1 MGYDYRMLLV
11 EARENDLIFHNA
23 NNADFFRMMRII
35 LDKNLPGYEAR
46 KKVTD
51 YARENKVE
59 QSVLMTVAG
68 AANCKIDYFAL
79 SRKGEF
85 DMCTLFDEIAKE
97 SEKKGKAEGKEEG
110 KTEGEAKGIIETGLD
125 FGLSEHDIL
134 ERLQKKLNLPL
145 QAAQEYIKMFG
156 RQTVYAAAGTAVF

>member
-97 SEKKGKAEGKEEG
+97 SEKKGKAEGK
-110 KTEGEAKGIIETGLD
+110 GIIETGLD

-156 RQTVYAAAGTAVF
+156 RQTV

>member
-1 MGYDYRMLLV
+1 MLNIPEKLRPFVNDYRMLLV
-11 EARENDLIFHNA
+11 EARENRVD
-23 NNADFFRMMRII
+23 
-35 LDKNLPGYEAR
+35 
-46 KKVTD
+46 
-51 YARENKVE
+51 

-68 AANCKIDYFAL
+68 ASNCKIDYLAL

-156 RQTVYAAAGTAVF
+156 RQTV

>member
-1 MGYDYRMLLV
+1 
-11 EARENDLIFHNA
+11 
-23 NNADFFRMMRII
+23 
-35 LDKNLPGYEAR
+35 
-46 KKVTD
+46 
-51 YARENKVE
+51 
-59 QSVLMTVAG
+59 
-68 AANCKIDYFAL
+68 
-79 SRKGEF
+79 
-85 DMCTLFDEIAKE
+85 MCTLFDEIAKE

-156 RQTVYAAAGTAVF
+156 RQTV